1 MKSKIGGVLVF
12 QQTDDL
18 GEYLG
23 VSLFHTCTK
32 KCTFQFIVDKVRQKL
47 NGYNAK
53 LLSLAG
59 RVMLAKSVV
68 LTIPG
73 YFMQTAMLPIGVCE
87 RIEQVVR
94 RFVWGGSSDV
104 AKTTLVNWENCCQ
117 PLLKGGL

>member
-23 VSLFHTCTK
+23 VSLFHTRTK